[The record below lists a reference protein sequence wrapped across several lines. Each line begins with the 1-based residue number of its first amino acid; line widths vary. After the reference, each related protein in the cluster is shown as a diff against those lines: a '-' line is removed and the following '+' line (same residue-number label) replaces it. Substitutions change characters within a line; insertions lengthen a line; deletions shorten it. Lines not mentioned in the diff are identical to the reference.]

1 MVYISDIFRLF
12 HLVEGNKNKKSSIQ
26 WYIFQTFFFTFP
38 FGRRKWKHFNDVPI
52 FDPLSFTWR
61 LFVWHFLG
69 SMTCLNHV
77 IPSLNKIFVYI
88 DCIQPI
94 AYCSLRNRLVVKIYM
109 SFLKRLIQ
117 IHKQIQLSITL
128 WNILL
133 ILPLK
138 MVNRTMATF
147 AQIYLPYKMLWFF
160 WVSKSAA

>member
-1 MVYISDIFRLF
+1 MVYISDIF
-12 HLVEGNKNKKSSIQ
+12 
-26 WYIFQTFFFTFP
+26 FTFP
-38 FGRRKWKHFNDVPI
+38 FGLRKWKQLKHFNDVPI

-77 IPSLNKIFVYI
+77 IFVYI

-117 IHKQIQLSITL
+117 IHKRIQLPITL
-128 WNILL
+128 RNILL

-147 AQIYLPYKMLWFF
+147 AQIYLPNKMLWFF